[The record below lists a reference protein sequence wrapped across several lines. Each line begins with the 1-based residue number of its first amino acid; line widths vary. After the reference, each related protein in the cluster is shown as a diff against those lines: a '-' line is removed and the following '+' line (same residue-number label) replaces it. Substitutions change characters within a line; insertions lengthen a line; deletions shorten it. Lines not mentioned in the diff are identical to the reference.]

1 MNSPRSRILIVDDS
15 PSGLTLLADAL
26 EPAGHEVLTA
36 SSGHDALHLA
46 EQAAPDLILLDVVM
60 PGHDGYSVCRM
71 LKQEDATRDIPVIF
85 ITSKDDTAGL
95 IEGFRV
101 GAVDYL
107 HKPFRAPE
115 IVTRVATHLK
125 ISQLTRDLQA
135 RNAQLEAEMQQRQKA
150 ERLRERADHRLNSLA
165 DREAER
171 WGLNN
176 LVGESKHLRRVV
188 SDITRL
194 HRFGSTS
201 VLITGES
208 GTGKEL
214 VARAIHHQSPRARG
228 PFIAINCAAI
238 PEALAESTIF
248 GHVKGAFTGAA
259 TERKGAFELADGGTL
274 FLDEIGDMPALL
286 QAKLLRVL
294 EESEVTPVGAGA
306 ATRVDVRVVSAT
318 NATLEEKVAAGE
330 FRADLFYRLARYVV
344 ETPPLRDRPEDL
356 PLLAAHFLRL
366 FANEMGAAP
375 PALDSD
381 ALALLRSHP
390 FPGNIRELKNT
401 LERALILSGGKT
413 IGRDHLVL
421 TTRAAAPKPEGEV
434 SAPNPVGEDE
444 IPLPLEEAER
454 FLIRRALRAT
464 GGNVVEA
471 ARLLQVNR
479 SRIYRRLPG
488 EV

>member
-1 MNSPRSRILIVDDS
+1 MSQPRSRILIVDDS
-15 PSGLTLLADAL
+15 PTGLTLLAEAL
-26 EPAGHEVLTA
+26 EPAGYEVLTA
-36 SSGHDALHLA
+36 STGHDALRIA
-46 EQAAPDLILLDVVM
+46 EQALPDLIMLDVVM

-71 LKQEDATRDIPVIF
+71 LKREDVTRDIPVIF
-85 ITSKDDTAGL
+85 ITSKDDTAG
-95 IEGFRV
+95 IVEGFRV

-115 IVTRVATHLK
+115 VVTRVATHLR
-125 ISQLTRDLQA
+125 ISQLTRELQT
-135 RNAQLEAEMQQRQKA
+135 RNAELEAEMRQRQKA
-150 ERLRERADHRLNSLA
+150 ERLRERADHRLSSLA

-171 WGLNN
+171 WGLDS

-194 HRFGSTS
+194 HRFERTS

-214 VARAIHHQSPRARG
+214 VARAIHHQSPRAGG
-228 PFIAINCAAI
+228 PFVAINCVAI
-238 PEALAESTIF
+238 PEALAESTFF

-274 FLDEIGDMPALL
+274 FLDEIGDMPATL

-294 EESEVTPVGAGA
+294 EDSEVTPVGAGSPIK
-306 ATRVDVRVVSAT
+306 VDVRVVSAT
-318 NATLEEKVAAGE
+318 NATLEEKVSAGE
-330 FRADLFYRLARYVV
+330 FRADLYYRLARYVV
-344 ETPPLRDRPEDL
+344 ETPPLRERPEDL
-356 PLLAAHFLRL
+356 PLLAEHFLRL

-375 PALDSD
+375 PALDCD
-381 ALALLRSHP
+381 ALALLQSHS

-413 IGRDHLVL
+413 IRRDHLVL
-421 TTRAAAPKPEGEV
+421 TGGSTAPESGGEAIASKAV
-434 SAPNPVGEDE
+434 AEDE
-444 IPLPLEEAER
+444 IPMPLEEAER
-454 FLIRRALRAT
+454 FLIRRALRVT
-464 GGNVVEA
+464 GGNVAEA

-479 SRIYRRLPG
+479 SRIYRRMPG
-488 EV
+488 EA